1 MTSSASA
8 QAALLNVTNTVSESN
23 NTGATLPQQAPT
35 QQQQQQQ
42 PASSY
47 PVYTGDMASA
57 AAAAVASPS
66 PATATAVAA
75 VAQPPPPALDS
86 VDHLEPSVG
95 MEETQLNSS
104 ALTASS
110 LSHPG
115 ANLVSNSQESMAMP
129 LTVSSHIASNVG
141 EPKPSLVEQSNVCK
155 VSNFHKSF
163 FFLPI
168 LEKEI
173 NLNI

>member
-47 PVYTGDMASA
+47 PVYTGDMTSA
-57 AAAAVASPS
+57 AAAASPS

-104 ALTASS
+104 ALTAPS
-110 LSHPG
+110 LTHPG

-163 FFLPI
+163 FFFLPI
-168 LEKEI
+168 LGKGD
-173 NLNI
+173 